1 MDFSLYVLPVWSILS
16 LATLVRSIF
25 GFGEALVAMPLL
37 VNIVDF
43 KTATPLI
50 AMVACT
56 ISVAIIIFDLQNIQ
70 LNSAWHLAVSS
81 FVGIPLGLPL
91 LKAVDVPLMK
101 VILSLV
107 IIGFSAYRLRKPQ
120 LLTLD
125 NEKFSFAFWFSGR
138 FSGRRV
144 QCCRAAGCHL
154 WCDAQVVTEDVQGN
168 TSGLFPAHLDF
179 YRIRSW
185 SYRFLDPF
193 GVEAIF
199 FSLPLLFL
207 AYVIGS
213 RINRSIP
220 QESLEKYIHCLL
232 IGVGTFLLVRTV
244 YGILAS
250 LIVTAQ

>member
-1 MDFSLYVLPVWSILS
+1 MDFSLYALPILSILFI
-16 LATLVRSIF
+16 ATLVRSTF

-50 AMVACT
+50 AMIACT
-56 ISVAIIIFDLQNIQ
+56 ISIAIIIFNRHNIQ
-70 LNSAWHLAVSS
+70 FDSAWRLAVSS
-81 FVGIPLGLPL
+81 FFGIPLGLL
-91 LKAVDVPLMK
+91 ILKSVDVPLMK
-101 VILSLV
+101 IILAFV

-125 NEKFSFAFWFSGR
+125 NEKFSFVFGFLGGFLGGAYNVAGPPVVIYGAMRRWSPKTFRATLQGYFLPTWIFIVSGHGVAGFWTPL
-138 FSGRRV
+138 V
-144 QCCRAAGCHL
+144 L
-154 WCDAQVVTEDVQGN
+154 K
-168 TSGLFPAHLDF
+168 L
-179 YRIRSW
+179 YI
-185 SYRFLDPF
+185 
-193 GVEAIF
+193 

-220 QESLEKYIHCLL
+220 QEKFEKYIHCLL

-244 YGILAS
+244 YGILVS
-250 LIVTAQ
+250 